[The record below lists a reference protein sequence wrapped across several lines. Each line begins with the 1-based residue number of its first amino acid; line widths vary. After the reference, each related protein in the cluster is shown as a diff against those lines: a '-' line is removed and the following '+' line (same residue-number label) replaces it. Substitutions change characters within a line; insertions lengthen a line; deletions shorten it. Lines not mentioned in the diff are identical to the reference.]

1 MLHVLERLEEPLILV
16 QEFLP
21 LAGRDRMTIRQDD
34 YGGAHLLAEHLLARG
49 VRRAAVIAPRFG
61 GPMTNARMAG
71 FQAALMKGD
80 TDFDLATVTADQNT
94 FAGGIAAMER
104 YLADNAAPGA
114 VIGVNDE
121 LALAGIRALQ
131 ERNLRVPDDVMVTGF
146 NGFEPSSYY
155 RPSLTTVESP
165 AARIG
170 EEAGRMLMRR
180 LVGGSDFPTQDY
192 VLPVTF
198 RKGESTG

>member
-1 MLHVLERLEEPLILV
+1 
-16 QEFLP
+16 
-21 LAGRDRMTIRQDD
+21 
-34 YGGAHLLAEHLLARG
+34 
-49 VRRAAVIAPRFG
+49 
-61 GPMTNARMAG
+61 MAG